1 MLERIGQITVDAGLC
16 WVGDP
21 CYVIQEKPPTP
32 LTSWEAFC
40 EAVDGGENR
49 GVTNFEH
56 SSAVEGLGV
65 CVSTGY
71 GDGIYDVF
79 VRRTPKGRIAE
90 LRVVFIGEGEED
102 E

>member
-21 CYVIQEKPPTP
+21 CYILHKEEPPPEIGKT
-32 LTSWEAFC
+32 WNEFC
-40 EAVDGGENR
+40 KAVGSSD
-49 GVTNFEH
+49 VTNFTH
-56 SSAVEGLGV
+56 SEEVEGLGV

-90 LRVVFIGEGEED
+90 LRVVFINEGEE
-102 E
+102 EE